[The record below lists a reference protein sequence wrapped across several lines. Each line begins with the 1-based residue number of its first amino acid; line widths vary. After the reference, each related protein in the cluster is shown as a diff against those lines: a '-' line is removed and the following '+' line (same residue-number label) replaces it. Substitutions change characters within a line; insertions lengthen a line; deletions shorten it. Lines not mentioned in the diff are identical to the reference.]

1 MRRCRCLQKSWPV
14 CTAHLP
20 PPRAPFT
27 ELSRNDRLTKRW
39 NKTQAIPLP
48 HWKYIFVLFLRS
60 VNSALFCS
68 PSFKGNLIPSRPW
81 GRSRSRPA
89 FWLTSLR
96 ISFTVPAC
104 LRLSSA
110 NEKKLIPHALL
121 SMQRD
126 IRCICRNPQPRGPM
140 KAAFLCSHVPL
151 PLISSYFTRGAVN
164 RPLSLPSPSSYRLKR
179 GNHDSDPS
187 SSILSSFL
195 LNLSVL

>member
-1 MRRCRCLQKSWPV
+1 M
-14 CTAHLP
+14 
-20 PPRAPFT
+20 FT
-27 ELSRNDRLTKRW
+27 EKLAGLYGAS
-39 NKTQAIPLP
+39 
-48 HWKYIFVLFLRS
+48 
-60 VNSALFCS
+60 S
-68 PSFKGNLIPSRPW
+68 PSASPFHRAQQKWPAHKTLKQNTSYSTPPLEIHICLILKVSEFSPLLLSIFQRKSDSQQAL
-81 GRSRSRPA
+81 RQESLSTCL
-89 FWLTSLR
+89 LTH
-96 ISFTVPAC
+96 ISPDLVHSPCVSPFVIC
-104 LRLSSA
+104 
-110 NEKKLIPHALL
+110 EWKKRIPHALL